1 MNYTGVFFDKA
12 LTDNGKLDKQ
22 IAFPHVTHKYKPA
35 EIDRSLFGQV
45 VIFKVI
51 GYGINAENE
60 GLLVEVAEAS
70 EEMKKA
76 LAEIE
81 VPHITLSISANG
93 KAVNTRYLDFE
104 SCTPWYIGGHYGGFE
119 KGKTFF
125 K

>member
-70 EEMKKA
+70 EKMKKA

-104 SCTPWYIGGHYGGFE
+104 PCIPWYIGGHYGGFK

>member
-104 SCTPWYIGGHYGGFE
+104 LCTPWYIGGYYGGFE